1 MHKPLETDLIPDCGQ
16 IAIDFPASQLKLL
29 SVPGTVRWAPRQ
41 DSGIAIQTYGL
52 HFFAQVAKAKDG
64 GQSCQKSQEERAI
77 QGQGHSRFGPFSVLT
92 LAFG

>member
-64 GQSCQKSQEERAI
+64 GQSCQKVRRKGLSRAR
-77 QGQGHSRFGPFSVLT
+77 GTPGSHHV
-92 LAFG
+92 